1 MNKRQIILD
10 IAKILACAYAIFIG
24 LFALDSWGDWRG
36 FIIHLIPSAII
47 IVACL
52 VAWRDEKRGGILFFI
67 LGALS
72 TLYFKTYKDMNIFL
86 IISLPLFFIGLL
98 FFFNSYGRDTEKIK

>member
-1 MNKRQIILD
+1 MNRRQIILD
-10 IAKILACAYAIFIG
+10 ITKILACAYAIFIG

-36 FIIHLIPSAII
+36 FIMHLIPSAII
-47 IVACL
+47 IIACFA
-52 VAWRDEKRGGILFFI
+52 AWRSEKKGGILFFI
-67 LGALS
+67 LGILS